1 MRLTDDLDLLDA
13 IREAGRLMAADPRRF
28 TGHVRVNVL
37 EGGIT
42 NVNVDISIKLNGGTK
57 SAG

>member
-13 IREAGRLMAADPRRF
+13 IREAGRLMVADPRRF

-42 NVNVDISIKLNGGTK
+42 NVNVDISIKPNGGTK
-57 SAG
+57 TG